1 MDSLSSQTCKSLLL
15 VIVWN
20 DVFWDSSSFTED
32 ARRNFEL
39 LVTTSSKHH
48 TMKWSRH
55 GVGEALAEL
64 TCPKSL
70 LFFPG
75 NKHKISEHGNWSPLL
90 YKTDEAGPGYSPYL
104 EKTQSWKLELKPR
117 IIFFIGFLTDFYF
130 FSFSKF
136 FYYLIDWELIF
147 IILHIFFNIKLSQ
160 PSKLL
165 VWLID

>member
-1 MDSLSSQTCKSLLL
+1 MILSKETATCIIIILELNLALYLDFTVGFLLMDSLSFQNCKSLLL

-48 TMKWSRH
+48 TMKLSRH
-55 GVGEALAEL
+55 GVGAALAEL

-75 NKHKISEHGNWSPLL
+75 NKHKISVSEHGNWSPLW
-90 YKTDEAGPGYSPYL
+90 YKTDEAGPGYSPHL
-104 EKTQSWKLELKPR
+104 EKTQSWKPR
-117 IIFFIGFLTDFYF
+117 IFFFIGFLIDFYF
-130 FSFSKF
+130 SVSLNF
-136 FYYLIDWELIF
+136 FF
-147 IILHIFFNIKLSQ
+147 II
-160 PSKLL
+160 
-165 VWLID
+165 